1 MKVEKMTTQIA
12 EIAKINPITKRQI
25 NRGYQAEIAYK
36 ATKNGFIDYK
46 LDNTKNTIA
55 GDNNKGNYFYQVK
68 AKNCEIKLIK
78 EIKEIATGLEN
89 VLNAYIKNNKAN
101 RYVYIVEND
110 NTSYAI
116 TMNKQE
122 FKQFVLKFGRYSNT
136 RNNIRITRSDKTI
149 FNWATN

>member
-1 MKVEKMTTQIA
+1 MKIEKMTTQIT

-78 EIKEIATGLEN
+78 EIETATGKEN
-89 VLNAYIKNNKAN
+89 VLDKYIENNKAN
-101 RYVYIVEND
+101 RYVYIVENE
-110 NTSYAI
+110 NTTYAI

-122 FKQFVLKFGRYSNT
+122 FKQFVLTFGRYSNT

-149 FNWATN
+149 FNWANN